1 MRIVYFAHIREALG
15 TESESHNLP
24 GDVITIGDCV
34 DWLCRADAKYE
45 AVFADRT
52 KLRFA
57 LDQQLCRADAVLNEA
72 QELAIFPPVTGG

>member
-1 MRIVYFAHIREALG
+1 MRILYFAHIRETLG

-24 GDVITIGDCV
+24 GDVVTISDCL
-34 DWLCRADAKYE
+34 DWLCRADAKYA

-57 LDQQLCRADAVLNEA
+57 LDQQLCRADTAMIGA